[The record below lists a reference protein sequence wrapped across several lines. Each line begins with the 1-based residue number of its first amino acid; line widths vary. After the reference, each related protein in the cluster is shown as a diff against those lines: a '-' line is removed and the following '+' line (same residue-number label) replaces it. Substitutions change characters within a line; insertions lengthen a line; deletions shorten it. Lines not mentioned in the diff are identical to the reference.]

1 MNNNVL
7 VITGMHRSGTSLL
20 THWLNKCGLHV
31 GDQLLPPGIGNVD
44 GHYEDLD
51 FYTYHEKVLL
61 EHGLSADGLV
71 PAHPGP
77 LTGHQRT
84 TLKALVSRKSSAQS
98 QWGWKDPRTCL
109 FLPFYREILPEA
121 RYLAIVRD
129 YKTVVSSLVQRMF
142 QLHDWKYE
150 QCDIFTRVI
159 WRYFR
164 KPFRKEQLLRKYCNE
179 HLAVWITYNEA
190 ILKHIEQLPD
200 SNYIVVDHPKLKN
213 SSQEIYKHL
222 SDEWQFDLEY
232 YDFKQLYN
240 ENRISDKLNIVDYI
254 QDPKLL
260 ERAAEIHCRLQ
271 AKAI

>member
-31 GDQLLPPGIGNVD
+31 GDQLLPPGIGNID

-51 FYTYHEKVLL
+51 FYTYHEKVLA

-71 PAHPGP
+71 PSRPAA
-77 LTGHQRT
+77 LTAVQKT
-84 TLKALVSRKSSAQS
+84 TLEALVNRKAAAQS

-109 FLPFYREILPEA
+109 FLPFYREILPNA

-142 QLHDWKYE
+142 KLHDWKYE
-150 QCDIFTRVI
+150 NCDIFTRVI

-164 KPFRKEQLLRKYCNE
+164 KPYRKEKLLRKYCNE
-179 HLAVWITYNEA
+179 HLAVWIEYNEG
-190 ILKHIEQLPD
+190 ILKHLDSLPA
-200 SNYIVVDHPKLKN
+200 SNYLVVDHAKLKT
-213 SSQEIYKHL
+213 SSNEIYKHL
-222 SDEWQFDLEY
+222 SDKWDFDLDY
-232 YDFKQLYN
+232 YDFGKLYN
-240 ENRISDKLNIVDYI
+240 EKRISDKLNIVDYI
-254 QDPKLL
+254 ADPGLL
-260 ERAAEIHCRLQ
+260 QRAADIHCRLQ
-271 AKAI
+271 TKAI